1 MQITGP
7 DFNGMSVYIMPPLE
21 HRKPEELFF
30 SYIHMES
37 KPLDEV
43 IIFKGKS
50 LETKATVYHFFQS
63 IFYSS

>member
-1 MQITGP
+1 
-7 DFNGMSVYIMPPLE
+7 MPPLE
-21 HRKPEELFF
+21 HRKPGELFF

-50 LETKATVYHFFQS
+50 LEAKATVYHFFQS
-63 IFYSS
+63 IFYST

>member
-1 MQITGP
+1 M
-7 DFNGMSVYIMPPLE
+7 
-21 HRKPEELFF
+21 
-30 SYIHMES
+30 
-37 KPLDEV
+37 DEV